1 MKKILLATV
10 AILGLAGA
18 ASAAD
23 LRPVVRPVVAP
34 VFNWTGCYL
43 GGYVGGAWSA
53 ENVRVLDRNGYN
65 LPFTAVFDA
74 WNYNPNSSFLG
85 GGTAGCNW
93 QPIGSPIV
101 LGIEGEA
108 GYLRITGSAFDPLTS
123 ANPAFTQFSTL
134 SAIRI
139 GDWYG
144 MVTGRLGY
152 AWDRALVY
160 VKGGGAFVDVQTTIT
175 DTINNPGFIAQSSS
189 SKATWTVGGG
199 LEWAFDWNWSVKAEY
214 MFIGLDNTST
224 CGFNA
229 NPVFNTVGTYCWN
242 HQIEGVHTA
251 KIGLNYRFG
260 AGAVPVIARY

>member
-10 AILGLAGA
+10 AVLGLAGA

-23 LRPVVRPVVAP
+23 LRPIVRPVVAP

-53 ENVRVLDRNGYN
+53 ENVRVLDRNGYV
-65 LPFTAVFDA
+65 PPVIGFDA
-74 WNYNPNSSFLG
+74 WSYNPNSSFLG
-85 GGTAGCNW
+85 GGTVGCNW
-93 QPIGSPIV
+93 QPIGSPIL
-101 LGIEGEA
+101 LGVEGEI
-108 GYLRITGSAFDPLTS
+108 GYLRITGSAIDPFDPAQSITS
-123 ANPAFTQFSTL
+123 SV
-134 SAIRI
+134 RI

-160 VKGGGAFVDVQTTIT
+160 VKGGAAFVDVQTTVIDPIT
-175 DTINNPGFIAQSSS
+175 NPGFIAQSSS
-189 SKATWTVGGG
+189 SKATWTAGGG

-214 MFIGLDNTST
+214 MFIGLDNVSA
-224 CGFNA
+224 CGYNG
-229 NPVFNTVGTYCWN
+229 NPVVNTVGTYCWN
-242 HQIEGVHTA
+242 HQIDGIHTA